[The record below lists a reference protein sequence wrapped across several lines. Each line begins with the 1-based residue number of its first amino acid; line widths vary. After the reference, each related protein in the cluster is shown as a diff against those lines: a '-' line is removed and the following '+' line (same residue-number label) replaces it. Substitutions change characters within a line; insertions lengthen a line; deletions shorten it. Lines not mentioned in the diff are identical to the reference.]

1 MCCVENAQQHCYG
14 TQIQKHHT
22 QTIEMSCSK
31 HRLHAQKWRIFTLEC
46 RNIMLKIQRRHAQ
59 NRLYAQKLMEKLRT
73 QMQKHAQNAKTSCS
87 NHRHHAQ
94 NTDVMPK
101 IDLLKIQSCHAES
114 TETMLKISLVPR
126 LSPRQKL
133 HTVKKDLLF

>member
-1 MCCVENAQQHCYG
+1 MLKTQTSCSKMENLH
-14 TQIQKHHT
+14 TRMQKHHA
-22 QTIEMSCSK
+22 SK
-31 HRLHAQKWRIFTLEC
+31 Y
-46 RNIMLKIQRRHAQ
+46 RRHAQ

>member
-1 MCCVENAQQHCYG
+1 MENLH
-14 TQIQKHHT
+14 TRMQKHHAQNT
-22 QTIEMSCSK
+22 ETSCSK
-31 HRLHAQKWRIFTLEC
+31 QTL
-46 RNIMLKIQRRHAQ
+46 RSK
-59 NRLYAQKLMEKLRT
+59 MEKLRT

-101 IDLLKIQSCHAES
+101 IDLLKIQRCHAES

-126 LSPRQKL
+126 LSP
-133 HTVKKDLLF
+133 